1 VLNVIIELLTTPAIT
16 LGLVALAGLLIQK
29 KSFSDTIRGTLKTIL
44 GLLILTAG
52 AGVIV
57 TYLTPFSEMFTK
69 GFGLTGVVPFDE
81 AVIGA
86 LSEKVPII
94 ARTTSIILA
103 IGFLINVL
111 LARFTPYKYI
121 FLTGH
126 MMWIMAGGLSWA
138 FYDLGVSEWETIMY
152 GSMIQGMTLTILPA
166 IAQPIMKKVTGT
178 EDLAYGHLT
187 TTGVVLSAWVGK
199 TVGNPKKN
207 SEDVNL
213 PKGMD
218 FFRDTAISISLVM
231 LIIYIVTAI
240 AAGPTFMQTLS
251 GDQGWLTFTIIQG
264 LGFAAGVLIL
274 LQGVRMFLGEIVP
287 AFRGIALKLVP
298 GAKPALDCP
307 IVFPYAPTALMLGFL
322 FAIVGMVVGMF
333 ASNIFN
339 TVIPLPSIIG
349 GFFTGGVAGIFG
361 NALGG
366 RRGAMVA
373 GFIYGLVLTIPVALF
388 YPLLGLET
396 YGVTGI
402 AFLVPDGIIVLTI
415 VSLLVKAGLKILLF
429 IPLIVL
435 LAHGFWHSRKTN
447 IKPTHTKAG

>member
-1 VLNVIIELLTTPAIT
+1 MLNVVIELLTTPAIT
-16 LGLVALAGLLIQK
+16 LGLVALAGLLVQK
-29 KSFSDTIRGTLKTIL
+29 KPFSDTVKGTIKTIL
-44 GLLILTAG
+44 GLLILTGGSGLIA
-52 AGVIV
+52 

-86 LSEKVPII
+86 LTEKVAVI
-94 ARTTSIILA
+94 ARTTSLILA

-111 LARFTPYKYI
+111 LARFTPFKYI

-138 FYDLGVSEWETIMY
+138 FYDLAVSEWKTIMY
-152 GSMIQGMTLTILPA
+152 GSIIQGMTLTVIPA
-166 IAQPIMKKVTGT
+166 LAQPIMRRLTGSD
-178 EDLAYGHLT
+178 ELAYGHLT
-187 TTGVVLSAWVGK
+187 TTGVVLSAWIGK
-199 TVGNPKKN
+199 TIGNPQKS
-207 SEDVNL
+207 SEDVKL
-213 PKGMD
+213 PKGLD

-231 LIIYIVTAI
+231 LVIYIVAAV
-240 AAGPTFMQTLS
+240 AAGPEFVQTLS
-251 GDQGWLTFTIIQG
+251 GDQGWFTFTIIQG

-307 IVFPYAPTALMLGFL
+307 IVFPYAPTALMIGFL
-322 FAIVGMVVGMF
+322 CSIAGMVVGMF
-333 ASNIFN
+333 ASNAFN

-366 RRGAMVA
+366 RRGAA
-373 GFIYGLVLTIPVALF
+373 LSGFVYGLVLTVPVALF
-388 YPLLGLET
+388 YPVFGLEE

-402 AFLVPDGIIVLTI
+402 AFLVPDGIIVLTL
-415 VSLLVKAGLKILLF
+415 VSLFVKAGIEILF
-429 IPLIVL
+429 FVPLIAL
-435 LAHGFWHSRKTN
+435 LVYGFWLSRKKN
-447 IKPTHTKAG
+447 VGPSQTKAG